1 MTTVLYPVRSE
12 RSCVSSEVEE
22 RVCGG
27 VQAFDFPFAP
37 STSSGYTQG
46 ERNLLITYSGL
57 HLNEERKRVGRNKRS
72 VSGIDEHAGNG
83 LRPYPGLRL
92 RKRYVSSL
100 K

>member
-1 MTTVLYPVRSE
+1 MTLRQFAARFLARAKAQPLAGVPRGESVAL
-12 RSCVSSEVEE
+12 SSEDIGK
-22 RVCGG
+22 RIILSR
-27 VQAFDFPFAP
+27 A
-37 STSSGYTQG
+37 
-46 ERNLLITYSGL
+46 YSGL
-57 HLNEERKRVGRNKRS
+57 HLNEERKKVGRNKRS